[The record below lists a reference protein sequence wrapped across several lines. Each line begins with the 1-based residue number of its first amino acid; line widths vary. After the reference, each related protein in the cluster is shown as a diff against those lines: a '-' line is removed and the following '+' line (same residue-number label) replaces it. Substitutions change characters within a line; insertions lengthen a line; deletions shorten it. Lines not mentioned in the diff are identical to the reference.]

1 MVRMMRLMAKLAPR
15 VLFSPLLDLQT
26 RAVIPLVSPPTV
38 SSVQQSL
45 SRLHQ
50 SPPAPAAPAAPGF
63 YKLEEKTEM
72 TSLLQRPENRILYEK
87 LNSGAA
93 QSPLD
98 TAGGMVFTFISTV

>member
-1 MVRMMRLMAKLAPR
+1 MVRMMRLMARLAPR
-15 VLFSPLLDLQT
+15 VLSSPLLDLQT
-26 RAVIPLVSPPTV
+26 RAIIPLVSPPTV

-50 SPPAPAAPAAPGF
+50 PPAAPAAPGF

-72 TSLLQRPENRILYEK
+72 TSLLQRPENRSLYEK

>member
-1 MVRMMRLMAKLAPR
+1 MVMMMRLMASLAPR
-15 VLFSPLLDLQT
+15 VLSSPLLDLQT
-26 RAVIPLVSPPTV
+26 RAIIPLVSPPTV

-50 SPPAPAAPAAPGF
+50 SPPAPGF

-72 TSLLQRPENRILYEK
+72 TSLLQRPENRSLYEK

-93 QSPLD
+93 ESPLD